1 MRAGRLSIV
10 NKSDPMAPTHYIL
23 SAAVLPQPAA
33 AISSRRLQLPPRR
46 ARPRMAILAGAPVC
60 RRKIQNQLKSFLKE
74 HFHLRRPPKFD
85 KILHFLKIFPNKHQR
100 KGKLSNFWGLFG
112 IYELYSRFFN
122 DCKTFMK
129 HFEKKNEQKMLLQKG
144 FSPN

>member
-46 ARPRMAILAGAPVC
+46 ARPRMAVLAGAPVC

-74 HFHLRRPPKFD
+74 HFHLRRPQKFD
-85 KILHFLKIFPNKHQR
+85 KILHLFFEFPLINIKERVNYPIFEDFLEYMNFTPDFLMISKH
-100 KGKLSNFWGLFG
+100 
-112 IYELYSRFFN
+112 I
-122 DCKTFMK
+122 
-129 HFEKKNEQKMLLQKG
+129 
-144 FSPN
+144 

>member
-85 KILHFLKIFPNKHQR
+85 KILYFLKIFPNKHQR
-100 KGKLSNFWGLFG
+100 KGKLSIFWGLFRTLLK
-112 IYELYSRFFN
+112 IFLMIAKHIWNISKKMNKKCFSRK
-122 DCKTFMK
+122 DSALIK
-129 HFEKKNEQKMLLQKG
+129 
-144 FSPN
+144 